1 MPSSPSLPMQIGI
14 PLDESGGVYFALS
27 LAVAVLV
34 VFLFSKKKFEEPSIE
49 KSEDDFLC
57 QLFPRY
63 LATPQEY
70 TKGLMFYVGT
80 MIATVVAFSL
90 LGPHILSLGGADVPA
105 VTNAGLPI
113 FIAFVLVGVLPNVPV
128 LQELERRLRRMAHEL
143 AYIPAAARA
152 MAEKMAAAE
161 FNFALYKTPEILAA
175 PEMDG
180 VDAGDFERP
189 RGSLEYSWARLS
201 CLVYQLKCHRMSGDL
216 ECLDGEL
223 LQRYAVDLD
232 RIEDKRKSLEDEVSR
247 YRAEKLSHA
256 SYTSYPLHRTINNAL
271 RQLYVLLGC
280 AVRSK
285 AKAHA
290 DINLALRPFGFVL
303 GSVVRPPENRDVM
316 LVALTIMAASVFVV
330 AFAAVRL
337 GHLGLWSVSESF
349 PHSARDPFILAV
361 SAALTHGIAI
371 LVSDR
376 MRTRRTRKENWFAS
390 VGLAR
395 RVSSANYIRI
405 AVWCAIVGYASIIIF
420 GLILAPPSIE
430 QFKEAALY
438 SLLPASTGG
447 FYAYHLDNVELGT
460 RPARLWEIGAQALVT
475 GFCGFAAASASF
487 GDESLDMV
495 YLIGAVSATVGASL
509 AWYIPSAA
517 ASSRYDPLAETRNER
532 IQTLTAA
539 ARRRFDDPEAA
550 KRWLDQP
557 QPALGNR
564 SPQSAVS
571 DVEAYEHALSLLQGQ
586 HLALVS
592 SGPAEHPK
600 AS

>member
-90 LGPHILSLGGADVPA
+90 LGPRIISLGGADTPA
-105 VTNAGLPI
+105 LTNAGFPV

-128 LQELERRLRRMAHEL
+128 LQEIERRLRRIAHEL
-143 AYIPAAARA
+143 AYIPAATRA
-152 MAEKMAAAE
+152 MGEKMTAAE
-161 FNFALYKTPEILAA
+161 FNFALYNTQDILAA
-175 PEMDG
+175 PEMEG

-201 CLVYQLKCHRMSGDL
+201 CLLYQLKCHRMSGDL

-223 LQRYAVDLD
+223 LQRYAADLD
-232 RIEDKRKSLEDEVSR
+232 SIEDRRKSLEDEVSR
-247 YRAEKLSHA
+247 YRAEKLGHV

-271 RQLYVLLGC
+271 RQLYILLSC
-280 AVRSK
+280 AVRLK

-303 GSVVRPPENRDVM
+303 GSVERPPENRDVV

-349 PHSARDPFILAV
+349 PHTARDPLILAV

-376 MRTRRTRKENWFAS
+376 MRTRRIRKEIWFGS
-390 VGLAR
+390 VGLGR
-395 RVSSANYIRI
+395 RASSANYIRI
-405 AVWCAIVGYASIIIF
+405 AFWCAIVGYLGIILF

-430 QFKEAALY
+430 QFKDGTLY
-438 SLLPASTGG
+438 SLLPAATGG
-447 FYAYHLDNVELGT
+447 FYAYHMDNVELGT
-460 RPARLWEIGAQALVT
+460 RPPRLWEIGAQALAT

-487 GDESLDMV
+487 GDESFDV
-495 YLIGAVSATVGASL
+495 VCLIGAVSATVGVSL

-517 ASSRYDPLAETRNER
+517 ASSRYDPLAEARKER
-532 IQTLTAA
+532 IQTLTVA
-539 ARRRFDDPEAA
+539 ARRRFEDPEAA
-550 KRWLDQP
+550 DRWLTQP
-557 QPALGNR
+557 HPALGNR
-564 SPQSAVS
+564 SPHAAVS

-592 SGPAEHPK
+592 SGTAEQPK